1 MKIEQVL
8 SNIEIPEHL
17 NDFVHQTIQDA
28 LICKKKKVK
37 YRRIFISSIAVLVIS
52 FSSLLIVQPAWAK
65 SIPFIS
71 DVFDY
76 VNEFITV
83 KGNFTS
89 YVTDINETAQ
99 NNNINITLTEVYCD
113 GENLFISYNI
123 NSPDGFPEYT
133 DTEYME
139 NLIELESTVT
149 ITDNNN
155 STYYLDELGNGQYI
169 NGKFI
174 DDYNYA
180 GVSSFLFEE
189 KSFPDSFI
197 TTLQI
202 NGIKLL
208 AEYKNEEDSMITG
221 NWKFS
226 IPVKV
231 NYNDLSVVIPD
242 AENRQHKIDKI
253 VISPFLVT
261 VYTSYPDI
269 YQDRKLIDNDVVC
282 FSDKSDQPLACNGIA
297 DRTNAFYKFNT
308 YDMANSLRI
317 YVVDY
322 SLIRKKGEDINDE
335 TVIKKYAIT
344 NTTIQLKEKSQ

>member
-139 NLIELESTVT
+139 NLI
-149 ITDNNN
+149 
-155 STYYLDELGNGQYI
+155 
-169 NGKFI
+169 
-174 DDYNYA
+174 
-180 GVSSFLFEE
+180 
-189 KSFPDSFI
+189 
-197 TTLQI
+197 
-202 NGIKLL
+202 
-208 AEYKNEEDSMITG
+208 
-221 NWKFS
+221 
-226 IPVKV
+226 
-231 NYNDLSVVIPD
+231 
-242 AENRQHKIDKI
+242 
-253 VISPFLVT
+253 
-261 VYTSYPDI
+261 
-269 YQDRKLIDNDVVC
+269 
-282 FSDKSDQPLACNGIA
+282 
-297 DRTNAFYKFNT
+297 
-308 YDMANSLRI
+308 
-317 YVVDY
+317 VVDF
-322 SLIRKKGEDINDE
+322 
-335 TVIKKYAIT
+335 
-344 NTTIQLKEKSQ
+344 LK